1 MDALEHW
8 DMLII
13 GAGLS
18 GIGAAVHLQQNCP
31 ERRFAILE
39 ARGAIGGT
47 WDLFRYPGIR
57 SDSDMYTLGY
67 AFKPWLDEQSIA
79 EGGRIRDYIQETA
92 RDYGLL
98 PHIRFGHKLLRA
110 NWDSG
115 QARWHVELAVGPEQT
130 LQRMS
135 CNFLHL
141 CAGYFR
147 YDQGHQPA
155 FKGLADYRGTLVH
168 AQHWPEGL
176 DYAGKRVVV
185 IGSGATAVTLVP
197 HLAQTA
203 AHVTMVQRSPTFVG
217 ALPRVDAFAQ
227 RMRALFSPAR
237 AYAIVRRK
245 NIYFNQALY
254 SLAMR
259 WPQLTRRLLG
269 REVRR
274 VLGEGPYT
282 QRHFNP
288 QYQPWQQ
295 RLCVAPDGDL
305 FQAIRAGKASV
316 VTEAIANFTPSGI
329 KLESGQELQA
339 DVVVMATGLQLLPL
353 GGVQLAVDGKAVA
366 LNQTMTYKGA
376 MLTGLPNLFF
386 TIGYS
391 HAAWTLKSDLVAQY
405 ACRLLQ
411 YMQQT
416 GARSAVAVRDAA
428 EPECAFLDLQS
439 NYVLRHLHEFPQ
451 QGGRWPWRLTQK
463 YFVDA
468 QGLLRAPIADGH
480 LRFEP

>member
-1 MDALEHW
+1 MLEHF
-8 DMLII
+8 DVLII

-18 GIGAAVHLQQNCP
+18 GIGAAVHLQKNCP
-31 ERRFAILE
+31 ERSFAILE

-67 AFKPWLDEQSIA
+67 AFKPWLASKSIA
-79 EGGRIRDYIQETA
+79 EGATIRAYIKDTA
-92 RDYGLL
+92 HEHGLL

-110 NWDSG
+110 SWDSG
-115 QARWHVELAVGPEQT
+115 QARWTLELAVGPEQT
-130 LQRMS
+130 PRRIS
-135 CNFLHL
+135 CNFLHF
-141 CAGYFR
+141 CAGYYR
-147 YDQGHQPA
+147 YDQGYTPE
-155 FKGLADYRGTLVH
+155 FKGLADYTGTLVH
-168 AQHWPEGL
+168 AQQWPQGL

-203 AHVTMVQRSPTFVG
+203 AHVTMLQRSPTFVG
-217 ALPRVDAFAQ
+217 ALPSVDTFAM
-227 RMRALFSPAR
+227 RMQKVFSPAR

-245 NIYFNQALY
+245 NIYANQALF
-254 SLAMR
+254 SLSMR
-259 WPQLTRRLLG
+259 WPQLVRKLLLG
-269 REVRR
+269 TVRR
-274 VLGEGPYT
+274 ILGEGAYT
-282 QRHFNP
+282 QKHFNP
-288 QYQPWQQ
+288 SYDPWRQ

-305 FQAIRAGKASV
+305 FHAIAAGKASV
-316 VTEAIANFTPSGI
+316 VTQAIANFTTGGI
-329 KLESGQELQA
+329 KLESGQELPA

-366 LNQTMTYKGA
+366 LNQSMTYKGA

-405 ACRLLQ
+405 ACRL
-411 YMQQT
+411 MQHMQRT
-416 GARSAVAVRDAA
+416 GARSAVPVRDAA
-428 EPECAFLDLQS
+428 EGACAILDLQS

-451 QGGRWPWRLTQK
+451 QGERWPWRLSQK

-468 QGLLRAPIADGH
+468 KGLLRAPIDDGH